1 MGVTD
6 SWEGKQSFRGER
18 GKSDREGACVRGAQ
32 HGDEK
37 DDCVRHH
44 DHHDHDDHHDQDDD
58 DE

>member
-18 GKSDREGACVRGAQ
+18 GKTDREGACVRGAQ

-37 DDCVRHH
+37 DDYVNHHH
-44 DHHDHDDHHDQDDD
+44 DHQNQDDD
-58 DE
+58 DEE